1 MTCDCTPHPP
11 QGAVNVPFMLKST
24 GAASSTDGSGS
35 GADKSLGMKTGG
47 LKMEENGRFLE
58 EVLELFP
65 PGTRLIV
72 GSANKDRSAAALF
85 QADPLTTCTHDC
97 THCLLPRGLS
107 A

>member
-1 MTCDCTPHPP
+1 MYVSLDLHGNPF
-11 QGAVNVPFMLKST
+11 QGAVNVPFMLKS
-24 GAASSTDGSGS
+24 AAASTDGGS

-72 GSANKDRSAAALF
+72 GSANKDR
-85 QADPLTTCTHDC
+85 
-97 THCLLPRGLS
+97 
-107 A
+107 